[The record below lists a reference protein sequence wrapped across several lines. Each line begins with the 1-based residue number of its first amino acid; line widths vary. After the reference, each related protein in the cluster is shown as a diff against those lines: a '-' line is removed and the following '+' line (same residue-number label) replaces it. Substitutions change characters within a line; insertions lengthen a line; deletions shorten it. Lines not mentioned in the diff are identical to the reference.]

1 MVRPICHVAY
11 FHHSRLTT
19 TNRIVKE
26 IIKCKT
32 DMVKTIIIE
41 DLIINTEDKVEII
54 TTMEIDNNTTTK
66 MVAEGAITI
75 IENITEVLIKIITI
89 KGEIIM

>member
-1 MVRPICHVAY
+1 MVRLTCHVAY
-11 FHHSRLTT
+11 FHHSRHLNG
-19 TNRIVKE
+19 NRIVKE

-66 MVAEGAITI
+66 MAEDAITI